1 MKEKFIITMVV
12 LCCMVFQL
20 FAQKAPQIQGTWEMI
35 SQTGT
40 NVDGSPIKTDVRK
53 IKQYKVITPTHWM
66 YVVKNIASDTLRQGA
81 NFGEYTLTGNK
92 YVEKLEGGNTNYIVK
107 VEGDKFYMEGSLI
120 LDDGRKMILNEVYKK
135 VPGVVNTNK
144 SIVGTWDLISSYH
157 MEGASKV
164 MGETGIKQI
173 QIITPTHFMNAEIKE
188 QKLDKIMLGSY
199 TTANNKTLPKIILA
213 TMPIDP
219 NLKIEVIN
227 QVQGDKL
234 ISTGLATWS
243 NGGKSEWGNT
253 FQKLSPKSSK
263 EALSSK

>member
-1 MKEKFIITMVV
+1 
-12 LCCMVFQL
+12 
-20 FAQKAPQIQGTWEMI
+20 MI

-40 NVDGSPIKTDVRK
+40 NFDGSPIKTDVSK
-53 IKQYKVITPTHWM
+53 IKQYKIITPTHWM
-66 YVVKNIASDTLRQGA
+66 FIVKNIASDTVSQGA

-92 YVEKLEGGNTNYIVK
+92 YVEKVQGATTDYTVR
-107 VEGDKFYMEGSLI
+107 VEGDKFYMKGALI
-120 LDDGRKMILNEVYKK
+120 TDDGRKAYFDEVYKK

-144 SIVGTWDLISSYH
+144 SIIGTWDLISSYR
-157 MEGASKV
+157 MDGANKV
-164 MGETGIKQI
+164 MDETGIKQI
-173 QIITPTHFMNAEIKE
+173 QIISPTHFMNVEIKG

-213 TMPIDP
+213 TLPIDP
-219 NLKIEVIN
+219 NLKIEVTN

-234 ISTGLATWS
+234 ISTGSATWS

-263 EALSSK
+263 EALSTK